1 MIYQPKNNTLC
12 QLHLDWVTFKHEG
25 LQQSIADPVNVRFNY
40 VFPPVFY
47 FEYWD
52 SGNIYCEAG
61 CENSQINIHR
71 PGPHMITDVNG
82 NDLKWDEI
90 RNDTIV
96 KIRAMNTNWEG
107 YNYLYC
113 APSGKYFHL

>member
-1 MIYQPKNNTLC
+1 M
-12 QLHLDWVTFKHEG
+12 HLEWLTFKHEG
-25 LQQSIADPVNVRFNY
+25 RQEFIADPVTIRLYWPFQ
-40 VFPPVFY
+40 
-47 FEYWD
+47 YWD